1 MAQFYGGYMNIP
13 GSPGNRMAVN
23 GMIAGNP
30 FGADFVIRGK
40 GSTSQTGGAQLY
52 PLQQSPASI
61 FPKNQPGREGAIP
74 TTARPVPFA
83 GMPGIQGAPG
93 NVAGMLNAGFYAG
106 PQFAQLPQNFGFA
119 GKSVYS

>member
-1 MAQFYGGYMNIP
+1 MAQFYGGYTNIP
-13 GSPGNRMAVN
+13 GAPGNPMAMQ
-23 GMIAGNP
+23 GMVAGNP

-61 FPKNQPGREGAIP
+61 FPKDQPGREGAIP
-74 TTARPVPFA
+74 TKAVRLA